1 MSSFNGNMKDGSYYS
16 KSKTMP
22 FQVEEEDISVLI
34 FNYLRALS
42 RGKWVILIT
51 FVATVLI
58 SVIYSFRQKD
68 IYEGITSV
76 LVRDNTRQSSVIVNF
91 SVTDRRNLANEIEIL
106 KSRTLA
112 EQVAYKLLQIIYRDP
127 IRKTDTLDII
137 KGAGSAKIARVDVIA
152 ARIMGAVS
160 VEQVDKADLLL
171 IKFRSHDPE
180 EAAVVS
186 KAIAESYEERS
197 MKYTRNTARSVRQF
211 LEDQLAQ
218 KRRLLYES
226 EERLRRFMEDNRVIS
241 LDEEGRRMIQRYSLA
256 MSSAEEAEV
265 MVKMLQS
272 SLKAYEQEIRAMTP
286 KLSNSAVQA
295 TIDPYTKLF
304 QEEIA
309 KLEVERDKILTDP
322 ASRYN
327 VNVQERLQEYND
339 KIESYKKRLQQSFE
353 RQVKQG
359 LSNVNASEAYQELFK
374 NKLNTE
380 LELIEQ
386 KSKFEAYKKLAEE
399 YDKAFLKSPGVNVE
413 FGRLERKTKSAQELY
428 LLLEKKYQEALI
440 AEEQVPKMVE
450 VIDWAI
456 TPGAPIAPNRK
467 ANILVGV
474 VIGLT
479 FGVGIV
485 MLIQFLDKTVYTPEQ
500 AERLGPLLAT
510 IPMMES
516 FDDDVRDKSGA
527 SVKVIEGPDAEYKK
541 IASHLVTHFD
551 PKSSVSEAYRTLR
564 TNILF
569 SGVHDFN
576 GSKKQGL
583 IYIITSSS
591 PKEGKSTTISNL
603 AITIAQGGQKVLL
616 IDTDLRRPI
625 IHSIF
630 GYNKEPGITNYLVG
644 RAQIDDIVRNS
655 PIQNLD
661 IITSGTIPP
670 NPSEL
675 IGTQRMKDMLQLFRE
690 RYDIVLLDSPPIIA
704 VTDPQVLAK
713 VADGMILVLLS
724 GQTQIELAKRS
735 IDAIRKVNAK
745 IIGFVLNSFDF
756 NNSYGSYYKYYRY
769 YNYYYEPKG
778 KNKNVKQGFLTKIIE
793 RLVDKV

>member
-1 MSSFNGNMKDGSYYS
+1 MSAFNGNMRDGSYYS
-16 KSKTMP
+16 KPKTMP
-22 FQVEEEDISVLI
+22 FQVEEEDFSVLI

-68 IYEGITSV
+68 VYEGVTSV
-76 LVRDNTRQSSVIVNF
+76 LVRDNNAQSSIVVSF
-91 SVTDRRNLANEIEIL
+91 SVTDRRSLDNEIEIL

-112 EQVAYKLLQIIYRDP
+112 EQVAYKLLQITYRDP
-127 IRKTDTLDII
+127 VKKTDTLEII
-137 KGAGSAKIARVDVIA
+137 KGVGQNKIARVDAIA
-152 ARIMGAVS
+152 ARVMGGMS
-160 VEQVDKADLLL
+160 IEQVLKADMLL
-171 IKFRSHDPE
+171 IKFRSFQPE
-180 EAAVVS
+180 EAATVS
-186 KAIAESYEERS
+186 RAIAETYEERS
-197 MKYTRNTARSVRQF
+197 MKYTRNSARSVRQF
-211 LEDQLAQ
+211 LEDQLSQ
-218 KRRLLYES
+218 KKRLLYQS

-265 MVKMLQS
+265 MVKMLES
-272 SLKAYEQEIRAMTP
+272 SLKAYEQEIRLMTP
-286 KLSNSAVQA
+286 KLSKSAVQS
-295 TIDPYTKLF
+295 TIDPYTEIF
-304 QEEIA
+304 RQEIA
-309 KLEVERDKILTDP
+309 ALEVKRDKILADP
-322 ASRYN
+322 GSRYN
-327 VNVQERLQEYND
+327 VDVQNELQQHNNQ
-339 KIESYKKRLQQSFE
+339 IESYKKRLQQSFE

-359 LSNVNASEAYQELFK
+359 LANVNASEVYQELFK
-374 NKLNTE
+374 NRLNTE
-380 LELIEQ
+380 LDLMEQ
-386 KSKFEAYKKLAEE
+386 KSKFGAYKKLAEE
-399 YDKAFLKSPGVNVE
+399 YDKAFLRTPGVNVE

-428 LLLEKKYQEALI
+428 LLLEKRYQESLI

-456 TPGAPIAPNRK
+456 TPGGPIAPNRK
-467 ANILVGV
+467 ANVMMGIF
-474 VIGLT
+474 IGLAL
-479 FGVGIV
+479 GVGIV
-485 MLIQFLDKTVYTPEQ
+485 MLIQFLDKTIYTPEQ
-500 AERLGPLLAT
+500 AERLGPVLAT

-516 FDDDVRDKSGA
+516 FDDDVRDKSGT

-569 SGVHDFN
+569 SGVHDDSH
-576 GSKKQGL
+576 GKKQGL
-583 IYIITSSS
+583 IYIVTSSS

-625 IHSIF
+625 VHSIF

-644 RAQIDDIVRNS
+644 RAQIDDIIRKS
-655 PIQNLD
+655 PIANLD

-675 IGTQRMKDMLQLFRE
+675 IGTQRMKEMLKMFRE
-690 RYDIVLLDSPPIIA
+690 RYDIVLMDSPPIIA

-713 VADGMILVLLS
+713 IADGIIIILLS

-745 IIGFVLNSFDF
+745 ITGFVLNSFDF

-778 KNKNVKQGFLTKIIE
+778 GGKNKKQGFLTKIIE
-793 RLVDKV
+793 RLADKV